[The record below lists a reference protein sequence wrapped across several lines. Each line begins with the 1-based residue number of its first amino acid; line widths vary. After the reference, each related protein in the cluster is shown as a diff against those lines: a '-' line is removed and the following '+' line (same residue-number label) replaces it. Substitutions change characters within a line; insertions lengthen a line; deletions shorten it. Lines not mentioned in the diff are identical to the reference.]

1 LGATSTV
8 SAKIPRELREK
19 LRKLNINVSRFVREA
34 LEKEVKRR
42 EEVRLRER
50 ARETSL
56 LLKKIS
62 PKEIVKLIRETRE
75 ER

>member
-1 LGATSTV
+1 MGATSTV